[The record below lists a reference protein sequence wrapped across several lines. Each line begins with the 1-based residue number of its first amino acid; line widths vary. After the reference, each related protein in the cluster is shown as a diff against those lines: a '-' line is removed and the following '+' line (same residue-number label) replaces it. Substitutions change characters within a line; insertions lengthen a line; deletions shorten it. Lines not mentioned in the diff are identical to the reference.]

1 MTMDSDVCDTHGMNK
16 MKFGGQVVC
25 PRCFLE
31 NDSKKLQQQE
41 QAKYDADKAN
51 EKKFMFHQQ
60 SMIADSNIKKA
71 NFENYQPTSE
81 EGAKNLGLAK
91 VIAMDYLNG
100 KVFNTIM
107 AGNCGAGKTH
117 LAYAIAEE
125 LAGAGI
131 LVVFVTVGELLWKI
145 KSTFNKDS
153 SLTEDAIIQ
162 SLVRAQVLIV
172 DDLGAELGA
181 LDANTKATNFIN
193 RVLFD
198 VFDGRQGKSTIF
210 TTNLTGKRLDEAYDE
225 RIVSRILNNFRTITF
240 KETKDYRRKAL
251 PF

>member
-1 MTMDSDVCDTHGMNK
+1 MTMASNTCETHRMTMMNFK
-16 MKFGGQVVC
+16 GQVVC
-25 PRCFLE
+25 PRCVLE
-31 NDSKKLQQQE
+31 GESKKIQEHE
-41 QAKYDADKAN
+41 QAKWEADQAN
-51 EKKFMFHQQ
+51 EQKFLFHQQ
-60 SMIADSNIKKA
+60 SMIADTNIKKA

-81 EGAKNLGLAK
+81 EGAKNLEIAK
-91 VIAMDYLNG
+91 VIATDYLNE

-117 LAYAIAEE
+117 LAYAIADQ

-131 LVVFVTVGELLWKI
+131 SVVFVTVGELLRKI

-153 SLTEDAIIQ
+153 SLTEDSIIRT
-162 SLVRAQVLIV
+162 LVRSDVLIV

-210 TTNLTGKRLDEAYDE
+210 TTNLTGERLEGAYDE
-225 RIVSRILNNFRTITF
+225 RIVSRIFNNFRAIVF
-240 KETKDYRRKAL
+240 KDTKDYRRKAL

>member
-1 MTMDSDVCDTHGMNK
+1 MTMDSDVCDTHSMNK
-16 MKFGGQVVC
+16 MKFDGQVVC

-31 NDSKKLQQQE
+31 NESKKLQQQE

-71 NFENYQPTSE
+71 NFDNYKPTSK
-81 EGAKNLGLAK
+81 EGTENLELAK
-91 VIAMDYLNG
+91 VIATDYLNG
-100 KVFNTIM
+100 KIFNTIM

-117 LAYAIAEE
+117 LAYAIADQ
-125 LAGAGI
+125 LAGSGKS
-131 LVVFVTVGELLWKI
+131 VVFVTVGELLRKI
-145 KSTFNKDS
+145 KSTFSKES
-153 SLTEDAIIQ
+153 TLTEDAIIRG
-162 SLVRAQVLIV
+162 LVRAEVLIV

-225 RIVSRILNNFRTITF
+225 RIVSRILNNFRTIKF
-240 KETKDYRRKAL
+240 EKTKDYRRKAL

>member
-1 MTMDSDVCDTHGMNK
+1 ML
-16 MKFGGQVVC
+16 
-25 PRCFLE
+25 R
-31 NDSKKLQQQE
+31 
-41 QAKYDADKAN
+41 
-51 EKKFMFHQQ
+51 
-60 SMIADSNIKKA
+60 
-71 NFENYQPTSE
+71 
-81 EGAKNLGLAK
+81 
-91 VIAMDYLNG
+91 
-100 KVFNTIM
+100 
-107 AGNCGAGKTH
+107 
-117 LAYAIAEE
+117 
-125 LAGAGI
+125 
-131 LVVFVTVGELLWKI
+131 KI
-145 KSTFNKDS
+145 KSTFSKES
-153 SLTEDAIIQ
+153 TLTEDAIIRG
-162 SLVRAQVLIV
+162 LVRAEVLIV

>member
-16 MKFGGQVVC
+16 MKFVGQVVC

-31 NDSKKLQQQE
+31 NESKKLQQHE

-60 SMIADSNIKKA
+60 SMIADSNIKQA
-71 NFENYQPTSE
+71 NFDNYQPTSE
-81 EGAKNLGLAK
+81 EGAKNLELAK
-91 VIAMDYLNG
+91 VIATDYLNE
-100 KVFNTIM
+100 KIFNTIM

-131 LVVFVTVGELLWKI
+131 SVVFVTVGELLRKI

-225 RIVSRILNNFRTITF
+225 RIVSRILNNFRTIKF
-240 KETKDYRRKAL
+240 EETKDYRRKAL

>member
-1 MTMDSDVCDTHGMNK
+1 MTMDSDVCDKHGMYK

-31 NDSKKLQQQE
+31 NESKKLQQHE

-60 SMIADSNIKKA
+60 SMIADSNIKQA
-71 NFENYQPTSE
+71 NFDNYKPTSK
-81 EGAKNLGLAK
+81 EGAKNLELAK
-91 VIAMDYLNG
+91 VIATDYLNG

-117 LAYAIAEE
+117 LAYSIADQ
-125 LAGAGI
+125 LAGAGKS
-131 LVVFVTVGELLWKI
+131 VVFVTVGELLRKI

-153 SLTEDAIIQ
+153 TLTEDAIIR
-162 SLVRAQVLIV
+162 SLVKAEVLIV

-210 TTNLTGKRLDEAYDE
+210 TTNLTGKRLDDAYDE

>member
-16 MKFGGQVVC
+16 MKFGEQVVC

-31 NDSKKLQQQE
+31 NDSKKLQQKEQE
-41 QAKYDADKAN
+41 KYEADKAN

-91 VIAMDYLNG
+91 VIATDYLNG

-131 LVVFVTVGELLWKI
+131 LVVFVTVGELLRKI

-181 LDANTKATNFIN
+181 LDTNTKATNFIN

-210 TTNLTGKRLDEAYDE
+210 TTNLTGKRLDDAYDE

-240 KETKDYRRKAL
+240 KETKDYRRKVL

>member
-71 NFENYQPTSE
+71 NFDNYQPTSD
-81 EGAKNLGLAK
+81 EGAKNLELAK
-91 VIAMDYLNG
+91 VIATDYLNG
-100 KVFNTIM
+100 RIFNTIM

-117 LAYAIAEE
+117 LAYAIADQ
-125 LAGAGI
+125 LAGSGKS
-131 LVVFVTVGELLWKI
+131 VVFVTVGELLRKI
-145 KSTFNKDS
+145 KSTFSKES
-153 SLTEDAIIQ
+153 TLTEDAIIRG
-162 SLVRAQVLIV
+162 LVRAEVLIV

-225 RIVSRILNNFRTITF
+225 RIVSRILNNFRTIKF
-240 KETKDYRRKAL
+240 EKTKDYRRKSL

>member
-31 NDSKKLQQQE
+31 NESKKLQEQE

-51 EKKFMFHQQ
+51 EKKFLFHQQ

-81 EGAKNLGLAK
+81 EGAKNLELAK
-91 VIAMDYLNG
+91 VIVTDYLNE

-117 LAYAIAEE
+117 LAYAIGDQ

-131 LVVFVTVGELLWKI
+131 SVVFVTVGELLRKI

-153 SLTEDAIIQ
+153 SLTEDSIIRT
-162 SLVRAQVLIV
+162 LVRADVLIV

-210 TTNLTGKRLDEAYDE
+210 TTNLTGERLEGAYDE
-225 RIVSRILNNFRTITF
+225 RIVSRIFNNFKALVF
-240 KETKDYRRKAL
+240 KDTKDYRRKAL

>member
-1 MTMDSDVCDTHGMNK
+1 MTMVSDICETHKMTMMNFK
-16 MKFGGQVVC
+16 GQVVC
-25 PRCFLE
+25 PRCVLE
-31 NDSKKLQQQE
+31 SESKKLQEHE
-41 QAKYDADKAN
+41 QAKWEADQAN
-51 EKKFMFHQQ
+51 EQKILFHQQ

-71 NFENYQPTSE
+71 NFDNYQPTSD
-81 EGAKNLGLAK
+81 EGAKNLELAK
-91 VIAMDYLNG
+91 VIATDYLNG
-100 KVFNTIM
+100 KIFNTIM

-117 LAYAIAEE
+117 LAYAIADQ
-125 LAGAGI
+125 LAGAGKS
-131 LVVFVTVGELLWKI
+131 VVFVTVGELLRKI
-145 KSTFNKDS
+145 KSTFSKES
-153 SLTEDAIIQ
+153 TLTEDAIIRG
-162 SLVRAQVLIV
+162 LVRAEVLIV

-240 KETKDYRRKAL
+240 KDTKDYRRKAL